1 MAVQADDKAAVIAKS
16 AALSA
21 VAGQLFMAG
30 QASAAQEVAAMAG
43 DNRLGILA
51 VVFLPVIGWVLFNI
65 AGPALNQVNE
75 MSDKNKSLIAGAGLG
90 AAVVCG
96 GSAEAAQEVVS
107 MAGDNRLGI
116 LAFLLVPVV
125 GWVLFNIAG
134 PALNQVNEMSEKT
147 KSMIAGAGLGGALIS
162 SGTADAAQELMT
174 TAGDNRLGILAVVF
188 LPVVGWVLFN
198 IAGPTLNQMNEMSE
212 KNK

>member
-1 MAVQADDKAAVIAKS
+1 MQIAKS

-21 VAGQLFMAG
+21 VAGQMFMAG

-51 VVFLPVIGWVLFNI
+51 VVFLPVVGWVLFNI
-65 AGPALNQVNE
+65 AGPAFNQVNE

-90 AAVVCG
+90 AALMCA

-107 MAGDNRLGI
+107 VAGDNRLGI
-116 LAFLLVPVV
+116 LAFLLAPVA

-147 KSMIAGAGLGGALIS
+147 KGIIAGAGVGAALM
-162 SGTADAAQELMT
+162 TAGKAEAAQELMT

-198 IAGPTLNQMNEMSE
+198 IAGPAFNQVNEMSD